1 MSDVLRKTCL
11 SLGVAGVIG
20 GVALGVLWLNT
31 PRAQPSLTVPISP
44 AILVAARPIAPGAL
58 LRDGDVVWRSFTGP
72 TPEGAYAKG
81 VASEA
86 AVIGSAT
93 RRGFTPGEAVLA
105 SALVRPDQ
113 RDFLAAVLAPGQRA
127 VTIPIDPAA
136 SASGL
141 VQPGDRVD
149 VILVQEAGDG
159 DRRMAAETVLHGARI
174 LALGHDLTPVKPSA
188 LATVADVTP
197 KTLTLEASPRD
208 ARRLYVAARLGQLQL
223 ALRSVGDVASAEDPA
238 PVWAGDVTG
247 VATPGRAAPS
257 AAAPA
262 PARAA
267 APVSRPAAPS
277 VTIFR
282 GAQSGG
288 VS

>member
-31 PRAQPSLTVPISP
+31 PRAQPSVTVPISP

-58 LRDGDVVWRSFTGP
+58 LRDGDVVWRTFTGP
-72 TPEGAYAKG
+72 TPAGAYAKG
-81 VASEA
+81 AASEA

-93 RRGFTPGEAVLA
+93 RRGFTSGEAVLA
-105 SALVRPDQ
+105 SALVHPDQ
-113 RDFLAAVLAPGQRA
+113 RDFLAAALAPGQRA
-127 VTIPIDPAA
+127 VTIPTDPSA

-159 DRRMAAETVLHGARI
+159 DRRMAAETVLHNARV
-174 LALGHDLTPVKPSA
+174 LAMGHDLAPTKPA
-188 LATVADVTP
+188 AIAAVADTAP
-197 KTLTLEASPRD
+197 KTITLEASPRD
-208 ARRLYVAARLGQLQL
+208 AQRLFVAARLGQLQL
-223 ALRSVGDVASAEDPA
+223 ALRSVGDIASAEDPT

-247 VATPGRAAPS
+247 VARSGRAASGP
-257 AAAPA
+257 APPA
-262 PARAA
+262 PAHA

-282 GAQSGG
+282 GAQAGG